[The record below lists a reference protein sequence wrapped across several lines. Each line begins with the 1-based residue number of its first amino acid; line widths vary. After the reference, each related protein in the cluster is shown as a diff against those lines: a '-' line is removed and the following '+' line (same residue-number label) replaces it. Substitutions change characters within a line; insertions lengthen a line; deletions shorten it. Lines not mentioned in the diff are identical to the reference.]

1 MLGHKFKEG
10 TMRPQ
15 VLLALAAL
23 AATAFAPAGQP
34 DPKRNPTMLSVD
46 LDFAVK
52 ELCAPWLAA
61 TADVAALT
69 DRPGVVRAPSQPAW
83 AAGGEA
89 YMVGSADLM
98 VSMATSPRGA
108 KTCTLRSTRGDPD
121 KLRAA
126 LGKTLETWRVPLTPS
141 VHKFPPGAYARRDVL
156 CSPKEGLQDSVLIS
170 IGAPRGPVPLMVT
183 LMTNS
188 PRDPR
193 CDAAG

>member
-1 MLGHKFKEG
+1 
-10 TMRPQ
+10 MRPQ

-34 DPKRNPTMLSVD
+34 DPKRNPNLLSVD

-52 ELCAPWLAA
+52 ELCAPWLAG
-61 TADVAALT
+61 TADIAALT
-69 DRPGVVRAPSQPAW
+69 DRPGVVKATSQPAW

-89 YMVGSADLM
+89 FWVGKPDLT
-98 VSMATSPRGA
+98 VALAISPRGA
-108 KTCTLRSTRGDPD
+108 RTCTLRSTSGNPD

-141 VHKFPPGAYARRDVL
+141 VHKFPSGAYARRDVL
-156 CSPKEGLQDSVLIS
+156 CSPKDGLQDTVLIS
-170 IGAPRGPVPLMVT
+170 IGAPNGPVPLMAT
-183 LMTNS
+183 LMSNS

-193 CDAAG
+193 CDAQR